1 MFQQVASVLAPH
13 MSAVATAHRE
23 SYLVMTLEEK
33 ARKWIGI
40 LGAALN
46 WTVRRFGRPTNRFDR
61 TKTFAFALA
70 HKYTENTLPNIR
82 ATDEDDREI
91 WTRDPARLR
100 GRDAVL
106 YATLDKA
113 LRAYCGPNPGDDDFD
128 DEMCYCPRPPLRV
141 ELIKIRDFK
150 SPRGG
155 EAPEFWVGEIWDGQW
170 TGRRRPA
177 FVNRNE
183 FAARLKRA
191 EPTRTSLYTGN
202 EGMESGY
209 IYTSAVI
216 MLGESCI
223 GDY

>member
-1 MFQQVASVLAPH
+1 MPSVEELAADDPYDVEAATRAAKKMTSVQLRDRLTAASADATGLKPVLVERW
-13 MSAVATAHRE
+13 VATARE
-23 SYLVMTLEEK
+23 V
-33 ARKWIGI
+33 
-40 LGAALN
+40 
-46 WTVRRFGRPTNRFDR
+46 
-61 TKTFAFALA
+61 ALA
-70 HKYTENTLPNIR
+70 KKAKRVTG
-82 ATDEDDREI
+82 EDVARVSDAKEGNEI

-128 DEMCYCPRPPLRV
+128 DEIWCFTPRPPLRV